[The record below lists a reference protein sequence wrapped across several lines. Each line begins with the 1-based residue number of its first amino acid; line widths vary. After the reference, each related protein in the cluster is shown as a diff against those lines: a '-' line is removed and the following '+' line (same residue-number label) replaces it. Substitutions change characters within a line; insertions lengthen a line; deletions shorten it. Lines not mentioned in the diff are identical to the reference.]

1 MYAGRYGDA
10 IKSELRDRRGRCR
23 QLASMGNGRL
33 RGSDGLRDRRRVM
46 VFVKC
51 GNDGRWRLWIRSV
64 AGESPAGLRL
74 NRGGMFPYETLYD
87 HQDYAQATIQAGRLQ
102 EYIDD
107 RQRALTVNRK
117 KKHKWN

>member
-1 MYAGRYGDA
+1 
-10 IKSELRDRRGRCR
+10 
-23 QLASMGNGRL
+23 
-33 RGSDGLRDRRRVM
+33 M

-64 AGESPAGLRL
+64 AGESPAGFRL

-117 KKHKWN
+117 KKHKWK